1 MSLGFTRS
9 DPLSPNRCRKRAM
22 DALARREHSRA
33 ELVQKLLKVGF
44 SDDTV
49 TTTLDKLADERLQ
62 CDRRFA
68 ESFVASRYRQG
79 KGPNRI
85 RAELSQKGM
94 SDADIEH
101 ALGAEGFDWVA
112 LARDVRQRKF
122 GSDDPPDFTERARQ
136 MRFLSYRGFD
146 AQGVRGAFIAGDLD
160 ES

>member
-1 MSLGFTRS
+1 
-9 DPLSPNRCRKRAM
+9 M

-33 ELVQKLLKVGF
+33 ELVQKLLKAGF
-44 SDDTV
+44 SSETIAA
-49 TTTLDKLADERLQ
+49 TLDRLAEERLQ

-94 SDADIEH
+94 ADSDVER
-101 ALGAEGFDWVA
+101 ALLAEGFDWVA
-112 LARDVRQRKF
+112 LARDVRERKF
-122 GSDDPPDFTERARQ
+122 GSAPPADFSERARQ

-146 AQGVRGAFIAGDLD
+146 SEGVRGAFLAS
-160 ES
+160 EAEY